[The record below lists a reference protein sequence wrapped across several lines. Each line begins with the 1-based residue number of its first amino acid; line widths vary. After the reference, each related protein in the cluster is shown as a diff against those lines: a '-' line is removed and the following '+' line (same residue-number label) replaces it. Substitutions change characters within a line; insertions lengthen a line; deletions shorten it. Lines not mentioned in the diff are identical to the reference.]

1 MKLVLVTGGFDPL
14 HKGHL
19 EYFKAAKK
27 LGDKLIVGVNSDEWL
42 TRKKGR
48 PFMPFQDRIEI
59 IKNLEMVD
67 GVIDIPNDY
76 KFDDAGGA
84 IFKLMSINPTDTKII
99 VANGGDRIKGNVPEM
114 DTFNDSRNVE
124 FVFGVG
130 GTDKMNSSSW
140 ILDEWKA
147 PKTERNWGYY
157 RVLHEDG
164 PTTKVKELTVDPGK
178 KLSMQRHENRSEY
191 WLVTEGIATVYT
203 INISSDAELLGTF
216 KKHQSLRIDE
226 GQWHQLVNETDKPV
240 KIVEIQYGKNCI
252 EDDIER
258 K

>member
-1 MKLVLVTGGFDPL
+1 M
-14 HKGHL
+14 
-19 EYFKAAKK
+19 
-27 LGDKLIVGVNSDEWL
+27 
-42 TRKKGR
+42 
-48 PFMPFQDRIEI
+48 
-59 IKNLEMVD
+59 
-67 GVIDIPNDY
+67 
-76 KFDDAGGA
+76 
-84 IFKLMSINPTDTKII
+84 
-99 VANGGDRIKGNVPEM
+99 
-114 DTFNDSRNVE
+114 
-124 FVFGVG
+124 
-130 GTDKMNSSSW
+130 
-140 ILDEWKA
+140 
-147 PKTERNWGYY
+147 
-157 RVLHEDG
+157 LHEDG